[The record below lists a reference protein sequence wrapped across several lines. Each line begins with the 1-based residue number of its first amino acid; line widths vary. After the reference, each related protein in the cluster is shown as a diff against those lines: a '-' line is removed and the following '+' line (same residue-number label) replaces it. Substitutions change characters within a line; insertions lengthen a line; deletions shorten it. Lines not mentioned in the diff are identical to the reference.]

1 MESAR
6 VQDCVRNVGDRC
18 FMEAAMAASAL
29 ASYADGD
36 VSPIERLRVK
46 DILENLAQLTGQDST
61 AAIALFRTYTD
72 LLAQDPQ
79 GGTTLLAGKISAV
92 ARDREA
98 ANLVAGIALSV
109 SHADGQYLYVEK
121 MQFRDVCDLLDL
133 TANEVE
139 PVLHA

>member
-1 MESAR
+1 MENAK
-6 VQDCVRNVGDRC
+6 VQDCVRNVGDRS

-36 VSPIERLRVK
+36 VSPLEKLRVE
-46 DILENLAQLTGQDST
+46 DILQKLARLAGQDT
-61 AAIALFRTYTD
+61 AAAIALFRTYTD

-79 GGTTLLAGKISAV
+79 AAGPLLAGKISAI
-92 ARDREA
+92 ASDREA

-109 SHADGQYLYVEK
+109 SYADGQYLYVEK

-133 TANEVE
+133 SAAEVE
-139 PVLHA
+139 PVLNA